1 MCHRLSVLSFNTW
14 FDGPTIDP
22 DDAFFMHSLVQISG
36 IKIDLFCD
44 LWLYLW
50 RILMALMVKKEHELT
65 AQTGN
70 KGRPK
75 RVTDRTTKIVFKKSH
90 IGWYTWA
97 FGEQR
102 QSYDFLADV
111 LCLDKLKL
119 ISMSPGPLLQKTI
132 LNIVQEQG
140 HEFTT
145 KGASS
150 SWVERDSFVWRW
162 GNIFSRGTKCLSAP
176 YIFPEARYIEVSLAN
191 PIPRSIIPTYD
202 DKKKQHPS
210 KKRLLSN
217 NWHRQHVQANLLS
230 YDNMYEIKH

>member
-1 MCHRLSVLSFNTW
+1 
-14 FDGPTIDP
+14 
-22 DDAFFMHSLVQISG
+22 MHFLCILLYRFHG
-36 IKIDLFCD
+36 IKINLLCD

-50 RILMALMVKKEHELT
+50 RILMALIVKKECKLT
-65 AQTGN
+65 MQTGN

-75 RVTDRTTKIVFKKSH
+75 RDTDRTTKIVSKKSH

-102 QSYDFLADV
+102 QSYDFFADV
-111 LCLDKLKL
+111 LCSDKLKL
-119 ISMSPGPLLQKTI
+119 ISMSPGPPLQKTI
-132 LNIVQEQG
+132 LKIVRERG

-150 SWVERDSFVWRW
+150 SGVARDSFVWRW
-162 GNIFSRGTKCLSAP
+162 GNIFSRGTKCLSAR

-191 PIPRSIIPTYD
+191 PIPRSIIPTYT

-210 KKRLLSN
+210 KKRLLPN
-217 NWHRQHVQANLLS
+217 NWHRRHVC
-230 YDNMYEIKH
+230 